1 MSAAATAATGAHD
14 QTLPPGWA
22 WVCLGDCC
30 TIIMGQSP
38 PSSEYNDE
46 GKGLPFFQ
54 GKAEFTDL
62 FPVPRKWC
70 TSPLKVAEAGDILLS
85 VRAPVGPTNMAP
97 SLCCIGRG
105 LAALRPEGNIS
116 NRYVLYALR
125 AFVDKFAELS
135 GGTTFDSISAEDIKG
150 FQIPL
155 APIEE
160 QRRIVAAIER
170 HLTRLDAVV
179 ETLRRDRIKLKNA
192 RAALL
197 RDAVEG
203 KLTEGWRAS
212 HPVSEDGE
220 ALLRHILAERRTR
233 WEAEQLEKMRARGQ
247 EPRDDRW
254 KQAYREPAGPD
265 TSTLPPLPPGWCW
278 ATVEQVG
285 ETISGVT
292 KGRRLEGRATVI
304 LPYLRVANV
313 QRGYLDL
320 NVIKTIEVPAEEVE
334 MYSLH
339 ENDIVLTE
347 GGDPDK
353 LGRAAL
359 WQGEI
364 ASCIHQNHIFRI
376 RLYIKDTL
384 PRWVMFYANSKRGQD
399 YFLKAAKQTVN
410 LASINLRQLRLFP
423 ISLPPLEE
431 QRQIVAE
438 VERRLTIIQQAEV
451 AIERSLKRAER
462 LRQSILK
469 RAFSGQLV
477 PQDPRDEPASQ
488 LLERIQAER
497 ARRQR
502 EKEGRRPGQRRNG
515 MGAGPGDPS
524 LSGGGPGG
532 VANSQPPEPLDPQQL
547 ARPSLW
553 EAESDTGGGEGR
565 SQT

>member
-1 MSAAATAATGAHD
+1 MTTNQGFASFAIHQNIEAKYI
-14 QTLPPGWA
+14 A
-22 WVCLGDCC
+22 W
-30 TIIMGQSP
+30 
-38 PSSEYNDE
+38 
-46 GKGLPFFQ
+46 
-54 GKAEFTDL
+54 
-62 FPVPRKWC
+62 W
-70 TSPLKVAEAGDILLS
+70 LLS
-85 VRAPVGPTNMAP
+85 EKDHLNQ
-97 SLCCIGRG
+97 
-105 LAALRPEGNIS
+105 LA
-116 NRYVLYALR
+116 
-125 AFVDKFAELS
+125 K
-135 GGTTFDSISAEDIKG
+135 GTTFKEISKSTLKELLVPLP
-150 FQIPL
+150 PL
-155 APIEE
+155 AE

-212 HPVSEDGE
+212 HPVSEDGQ
-220 ALLRHILAERRTR
+220 ALLRRILAERRAR

-278 ATVEQVG
+278 ATVEQVSCLVRYG
-285 ETISGVT
+285 TSAKASRELVGVPVLRMGNIQDGRLDFSDLKYLPDDHPEFPDLLLETGDLLFNRTNSAELVGKSAVYHGNFKKCSYASYLICIRTIEKQISEYLCYFLNSIY
-292 KGRRLEGRATVI
+292 GRKWVASVVSQQVGQ
-304 LPYLRVANV
+304 ANV
-313 QRGYLDL
+313 SG
-320 NVIKTIEVPAEEVE
+320 
-334 MYSLH
+334 S
-339 ENDIVLTE
+339 
-347 GGDPDK
+347 K
-353 LGRAAL
+353 LEAL
-359 WQGEI
+359 
-364 ASCIHQNHIFRI
+364 S
-376 RLYIKDTL
+376 
-384 PRWVMFYANSKRGQD
+384 
-399 YFLKAAKQTVN
+399 
-410 LASINLRQLRLFP
+410 FP
-423 ISLPPLEE
+423 LPPLEE

-438 VERRLTIIQQAEV
+438 VERRLTIIQQAEET
-451 AIERSLKRAER
+451 IERSLKRAER

-502 EKEGRRPGQRRNG
+502 EKEGRRPGQRRSG

-524 LSGGGPGG
+524 LSGSGPGG
-532 VANSQPPEPLDPQQL
+532 VVGSNPQPPEPLDPQQL

>member
-1 MSAAATAATGAHD
+1 M
-14 QTLPPGWA
+14 
-22 WVCLGDCC
+22 
-30 TIIMGQSP
+30 
-38 PSSEYNDE
+38 
-46 GKGLPFFQ
+46 
-54 GKAEFTDL
+54 
-62 FPVPRKWC
+62 
-70 TSPLKVAEAGDILLS
+70 
-85 VRAPVGPTNMAP
+85 
-97 SLCCIGRG
+97 
-105 LAALRPEGNIS
+105 
-116 NRYVLYALR
+116 
-125 AFVDKFAELS
+125 
-135 GGTTFDSISAEDIKG
+135 
-150 FQIPL
+150 
-155 APIEE
+155 
-160 QRRIVAAIER
+160 AAIER

-212 HPVSEDGE
+212 HPVSEDGQ
-220 ALLRHILAERRTR
+220 ALLRRILAERRAR

-278 ATVEQVG
+278 ATVEQLITQLSNGLSQMPSSDPRGYKILRISAVRPMSVDLSQVRYLSLPPDEATNFTIENGDLLFTRYNGSLDFLGIVG
-285 ETISGVT
+285 VVRKCFEAILYPDKIIRAKATLGEPLVSYLEFAINTGISRFHIESRSRTTAGQRGISG
-292 KGRRLEGRATVI
+292 
-304 LPYLRVANV
+304 
-313 QRGYLDL
+313 
-320 NVIKTIEVPAEEVE
+320 
-334 MYSLH
+334 S
-339 ENDIVLTE
+339 DI
-347 GGDPDK
+347 
-353 LGRAAL
+353 
-359 WQGEI
+359 
-364 ASCIHQNHIFRI
+364 
-376 RLYIKDTL
+376 
-384 PRWVMFYANSKRGQD
+384 
-399 YFLKAAKQTVN
+399 KQT
-410 LASINLRQLRLFP
+410 P
-423 ISLPPLEE
+423 IPLPPLEE

-438 VERRLTIIQQAEV
+438 VERRLTIIQQAEE

-502 EKEGRRPGQRRNG
+502 EKEGRRPGQRRSR

-532 VANSQPPEPLDPQQL
+532 VVGSNPQPPEPLDPQQL